1 MKITKDQIHFI
12 DTYLIKNEVIYVD
25 IRLEMLD
32 HIALAVEQKME
43 VDNLDFY
50 DAFKDFMVYHKK
62 EILRNNKTI
71 RGSYW
76 DAVRKFSLFLLKPY
90 MLVFGGV
97 LFLFFK
103 DIDVNPYFKNIS
115 FHHLITLIILAIALF
130 QFVYFYIYLKKR
142 FYSIEKSGCVL
153 PIIYI
158 TNSLILTYFSPENVT
173 EYTFSIIIF
182 LLLGYVVFFI
192 KEIIKFNKHQFNY
205 I

>member
-1 MKITKDQIHFI
+1 MKLTPEQILFI
-12 DTYLIKNEVIYVD
+12 DTFLIKNEVIYVD
-25 IRLEMLD
+25 IRQEMLD
-32 HIALAVEQKME
+32 HIALALEEKME
-43 VDNLDFY
+43 VENQDFY
-50 DAFKDFMVYHKK
+50 DAFKGFMEQHKK

-76 DAVRKFSLFLLKPY
+76 DAVKKFSMFLLKPY

-103 DIDVNPYFKNIS
+103 DINLNPYFKDIS
-115 FHHLITLIILAIALF
+115 FYNSITLIILAIALF

-142 FYSIEKSGCVL
+142 FYSIEKNGCVL

-158 TNSLILTYFSPENVT
+158 SHSLILTYFSSENVT
-173 EYTFSIIIF
+173 GYTFSIIIF
-182 LLLGYVVFFI
+182 LLLGYIIFFI
-192 KEIIKFNKHQFNY
+192 NEIVKFNKHRFNY

>member
-1 MKITKDQIHFI
+1 MKLTKEQIQFI

-25 IRLEMLD
+25 IRQEMLD

-43 VDNLDFY
+43 EDNQDFF
-50 DAFKDFMVYHKK
+50 DTFKDFMVQHKK

-115 FHHLITLIILAIALF
+115 FHHSITLIILAVALF
-130 QFVYFYIYLKKR
+130 QFFYFYIYLKKR
-142 FYSIEKSGCVL
+142 FYSIEKSGCLL

-173 EYTFSIIIF
+173 EYTFSTIIF

-192 KEIIKFNKHQFNY
+192 NEIIKFNKHRFNY

>member
-1 MKITKDQIHFI
+1 MKLTNEQIQFI
-12 DTYLIKNEVIYVD
+12 DKFLQRNDVVFVD
-25 IRLEMLD
+25 IRQEMLD
-32 HIALAVEQKME
+32 HIALALEEKME
-43 VDNLDFY
+43 VENQDFY
-50 DAFKDFMVYHKK
+50 DAFKDYMEQHKK

-71 RGSYW
+71 RGSYL
-76 DAVRKFSLFLLKPY
+76 DAIRKFSLFLLKPY

-103 DIDVNPYFKNIS
+103 DINFNSYFKDIS
-115 FHHLITLIILAIALF
+115 FYHSITLIILAIALF

-142 FYSIEKSGCVL
+142 FYSIEKNGCVL

-158 TNSLILTYFSPENVT
+158 ANSLILTYFSRENVKG
-173 EYTFSIIIF
+173 YTFSIIIF
-182 LLLGYVVFFI
+182 LLFGYVVFFI